1 MPSQTVMAERSR
13 KDLERRNRRTPREI
27 ESSSTMSQNQ
37 LKSGGHPYIYVIGA
51 TGTAVIDPN
60 NWQLVVIA
68 PGIVPGPTGLLVD
81 NHYLDQSN
89 RLWSVASGT
98 QPVMPWEPPATGLVS
113 VWDAKSFRNEKTID
127 LGQNVVNT
135 VGMTPDGKFAVVP
148 ISTANRL
155 NVYDTNSYEHVA
167 TVSVGARPWD
177 MMVSAD
183 GKYCCEPDMDSDQL
197 TIVDPK
203 TWKVSGKVPTG
214 EGTAPFMVT
223 ISPSSKFASVEGA
236 GHHGGI
242 YAGATGPPAIPTGK
256 GFTNTYVDL
265 TSKSVIKTLPL
276 DFLAVWDEFT
286 PNGKYDFIFGPLA
299 AKTVVVDTETYEVT
313 ETIKLQSTPSYITPD
328 PNGKYVYASVKAGL
342 QVIHTSSLQIVN
354 TVPTGG
360 VIGTPLVLM

>member
-1 MPSQTVMAERSR
+1 
-13 KDLERRNRRTPREI
+13 
-27 ESSSTMSQNQ
+27 
-37 LKSGGHPYIYVIGA
+37 
-51 TGTAVIDPN
+51 
-60 NWQLVVIA
+60 
-68 PGIVPGPTGLLVD
+68 
-81 NHYLDQSN
+81 
-89 RLWSVASGT
+89 
-98 QPVMPWEPPATGLVS
+98 MPWEVPALGRVS
-113 VWDAKSFRNEKTID
+113 VWDSKTFRNENAIV

-135 VGMTPDGKFAVVP
+135 VGLTPDGKFAVVP
-148 ISTANRL
+148 VSTANRL
-155 NVYDTNSYEHVA
+155 NVYDTSSCEQVA
-167 TVSVGARPWD
+167 TVGVGARPWD

-183 GKYCCEPDMDSDQL
+183 GKYCCEPDMDSDWL
-197 TIVDPK
+197 TIVDPT
-203 TWKVSGKVPTG
+203 TWKVSSRIPTG
-214 EGTAPFMVT
+214 EGSAPFMVT
-223 ISPSSKFASVEGA
+223 ISPNSKFASVEGA

-242 YAGATGPPAIPTGK
+242 YNGATGPPAVATGK

-313 ETIKLQSTPSYITPD
+313 ETIKLQSSPSYITPD

-342 QVIHTSSLQIVN
+342 QVIDTSSLQIVN